1 MGQIIWTG
9 LGIILAIIA
18 IYSVIQTT
26 RQKPHH
32 ENK

>member
-18 IYSVIQTT
+18 IYSVIQTSNKH
-26 RQKPHH
+26 KPHH
-32 ENK
+32 EK